1 MENLKKYFEFSGTIS
16 GVNYFLRQLLTSLI
30 AFIGGFTL
38 GYGIGDFIKDDSIG
52 LITLGMVI
60 LSPAVWMSFATIYK
74 RCEALFPGLAAT
86 YTLSIIILQVLNQFI
101 DKTNSILSGLAS
113 LALLG
118 FGLYLIFKNSDIV
131 EHNG

>member
-1 MENLKKYFEFSGTIS
+1 M
-16 GVNYFLRQLLTSLI
+16 NYFLRQLLTSLI

-38 GYGIGDFIKDDSIG
+38 GYGIGDDSIG

-74 RCEALFPGLAAT
+74 RCEALFPGLAAS
-86 YTLSIIILQVLNQFI
+86 YTLGIIILQVLNQFV
-101 DKTNSILSGLAS
+101 DKTNSVLSSLAS
-113 LALLG
+113 IVLLVI
-118 FGLYLIFKNSDIV
+118 GLYLIFKNSDIV

>member
-38 GYGIGDFIKDDSIG
+38 GYGIGADSIG

>member
-1 MENLKKYFEFSGTIS
+1 MDNFKKYFEFGGTIS
-16 GVNYFLRQLLTSLI
+16 GLNYFLRQLLTSLI

-38 GYGIGDFIKDDSIG
+38 GYGIGSDSIG

-86 YTLSIIILQVLNQFI
+86 YTLSIILLQVLNQFV
-101 DKTNSILSGLAS
+101 DKTNSILSALAS
-113 LALLG
+113 IVLLG
-118 FGLYLIFKNSDIV
+118 IGLYLIFKNSNIE

>member
-38 GYGIGDFIKDDSIG
+38 GYGIGDDSIG

-74 RCEALFPGLAAT
+74 RCEALFPGLAAS
-86 YTLSIIILQVLNQFI
+86 YTLGIIILQVLNQFV
-101 DKTNSILSGLAS
+101 DKTNSVLSSLAS
-113 LALLG
+113 IVLLVIG
-118 FGLYLIFKNSDIV
+118 FFYGMTLPDYSPSSL
-131 EHNG
+131 

>member
-1 MENLKKYFEFSGTIS
+1 MENLKKYFEFDGTIS

-38 GYGIGDFIKDDSIG
+38 GYGIGDDSIG

-74 RCEALFPGLAAT
+74 RCEALFPGLAAS
-86 YTLSIIILQVLNQFI
+86 YTLGIIILQVLNQFV
-101 DKTNSILSGLAS
+101 DKTNSVLSSLAS
-113 LALLG
+113 IVLLVI
-118 FGLYLIFKNSDIV
+118 GLYLIFKNSDIV

>member
-1 MENLKKYFEFSGTIS
+1 MENFKKYFQFGGTIS
-16 GVNYFLRQLLTSLI
+16 GLNYFLRQLLTSVV

-38 GYGIGDFIKDDSIG
+38 GYGMGSDSIG

-74 RCEALFPGLAAT
+74 RCEALFPGQAAV
-86 YTLSIIILQVLNQFI
+86 YTTSIVALQILNQFVNE
-101 DKTNSILSGLAS
+101 TAFGGLITIV
-113 LALLG
+113 LLVV
-118 FGLYLIFKNSDIV
+118 GLYLIFKNSNIV

>member
-16 GVNYFLRQLLTSLI
+16 GVNYFLRQLLTSLT

-38 GYGIGDFIKDDSIG
+38 GYGVGSDSVG

-74 RCEALFPGLAAT
+74 RCEALFPGLAAS
-86 YTLSIIILQVLNQFI
+86 YTSSIIILQVLNQFV
-101 DKTNSILSGLAS
+101 DKTNSVLSSLAS
-113 LALLG
+113 IVLLVI
-118 FGLYLIFKNSDIV
+118 GLYLIFKNSDIV

>member
-16 GVNYFLRQLLTSLI
+16 GVNYFLRQLLTSLT

-38 GYGIGDFIKDDSIG
+38 GYGVGSDSIG

>member
-1 MENLKKYFEFSGTIS
+1 MENFKKYFEFGGTIS
-16 GVNYFLRQLLTSLI
+16 GLNYFLRQLLTSVV

-38 GYGIGDFIKDDSIG
+38 GYGMGSDSIG

-74 RCEALFPGLAAT
+74 RCEALFPGQAAV
-86 YTLSIIILQVLNQFI
+86 YTTSIVALQILNQFVNE
-101 DKTNSILSGLAS
+101 TAFGGLITIV
-113 LALLG
+113 LLVV
-118 FGLYLIFKNSDIV
+118 GLYLIFKNSNIV

>member
-1 MENLKKYFEFSGTIS
+1 MGNFKKYFEFGGTIS
-16 GVNYFLRQLLTSLI
+16 GLNYFLRQLLTSVV

-38 GYGIGDFIKDDSIG
+38 GYGMGSDSIG

-74 RCEALFPGLAAT
+74 RCEALFPGQASS
-86 YTLSIIILQVLNQFI
+86 YTSGIVILQVLSQFMGE
-101 DKTNSILSGLAS
+101 TVLSGITS
-113 LALLG
+113 LLLLII
-118 FGLYLIFKNSDIV
+118 GLYLIFKNSDIV

>member
-1 MENLKKYFEFSGTIS
+1 MENFKKYFEFGGTIS
-16 GVNYFLRQLLTSLI
+16 GLNYFLRQLLTSVV

-38 GYGIGDFIKDDSIG
+38 GYGMGSDSIG

-74 RCEALFPGLAAT
+74 RCEALFPGPASA
-86 YTLSIIILQVLNQFI
+86 YTSGLVILQVLSQFMGE
-101 DKTNSILSGLAS
+101 TALSGLTS
-113 LALLG
+113 LVLLIV
-118 FGLYLIFKNSDIV
+118 GLYLIFKNSDIV

>member
-30 AFIGGFTL
+30 SFIGGFTL
-38 GYGIGDFIKDDSIG
+38 GYGIGDDSIG

-74 RCEALFPGLAAT
+74 RCEALFPGLAAS
-86 YTLSIIILQVLNQFI
+86 YTLGIIILQVLNQFV
-101 DKTNSILSGLAS
+101 DKTNSVLSSLAS
-113 LALLG
+113 IVLLVI
-118 FGLYLIFKNSDIV
+118 GLYLIFKNSDIV

>member
-1 MENLKKYFEFSGTIS
+1 MDNLKKYFEFSGTIS

-38 GYGIGDFIKDDSIG
+38 GYGIGDDSIG

-74 RCEALFPGLAAT
+74 RCEALFPGLAAS
-86 YTLSIIILQVLNQFI
+86 YTLGIIILQVLNQFV
-101 DKTNSILSGLAS
+101 DKTNSVLSSLAS
-113 LALLG
+113 IVLLVI
-118 FGLYLIFKNSDIV
+118 GLYLIFKNSDIV

>member
-1 MENLKKYFEFSGTIS
+1 MENFKKYFEFNGTIS

-38 GYGIGDFIKDDSIG
+38 GYGVGSDNIG

-74 RCEALFPGLAAT
+74 RCEALFPGLAAS
-86 YTLSIIILQVLNQFI
+86 YTSSIIILQVLNQFV
-101 DKTNSILSGLAS
+101 DKTNSILSSLAS
-113 LALLG
+113 IVLLVI
-118 FGLYLIFKNSDIV
+118 GLYLIFKNSDIV

>member
-1 MENLKKYFEFSGTIS
+1 MENFKKYFEFGGTIS
-16 GVNYFLRQLLTSLI
+16 GLNYFLRQLLTSVV

-38 GYGIGDFIKDDSIG
+38 GYGMGSDSIG

-74 RCEALFPGLAAT
+74 RCEALFPGQSSA
-86 YTLSIIILQVLNQFI
+86 YTSGIVILQVLSQFMG
-101 DKTNSILSGLAS
+101 KTALSGLTS
-113 LALLG
+113 LILLVI
-118 FGLYLIFKNSDIV
+118 GLYLIFKNSNIV